1 MSGSEGESSIGSSNR
16 LSEEGSSTLT
26 FSLSFLLLLAIENDS
41 KGDQR
46 RLEKEE
52 KKEKPN
58 LKLRDDLETIKIQRR
73 RLLDL

>member
-1 MSGSEGESSIGSSNR
+1 MSGSEGESSTGSSDR
-16 LSEEGSSTLT
+16 LSQEGSSILT
-26 FSLSFLLLLAIENDS
+26 FSLSFLLLLAIKNDR

-58 LKLRDDLETIKIQRR
+58 LKLRVDLETTKTQRR